1 LVTDADA
8 QKQADVA
15 EAEKQKTT
23 LISSANTTT
32 QVWQTQLMLDIISD
46 ADKSRLIEWM
56 KYIQA
61 VQAIDTSKA
70 SDISWPQKPE

>member
-1 LVTDADA
+1 
-8 QKQADVA
+8 
-15 EAEKQKTT
+15 
-23 LISSANTTT
+23 
-32 QVWQTQLMLDIISD
+32 MLDIISD